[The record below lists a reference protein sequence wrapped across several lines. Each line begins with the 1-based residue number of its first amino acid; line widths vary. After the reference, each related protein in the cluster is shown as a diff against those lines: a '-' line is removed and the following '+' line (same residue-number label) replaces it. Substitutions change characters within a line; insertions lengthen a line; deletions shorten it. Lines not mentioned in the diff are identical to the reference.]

1 MTSISRPSGA
11 PVHASIL
18 ALALLIG
25 LSGCARLPADSSDA
39 TARSGAV
46 AAQPET
52 GELRRDIAPGL
63 YELTTAGDRVYVT
76 TTGVKRGRQLPGEV
90 LELNGQ
96 TLAVERRL
104 ALPLAPFSL
113 AYDASRRTLYAG
125 HTFDGAVSAI
135 ALDGSAPTRS
145 LALSTTQ
152 EKSHDNRTR
161 KVLVDSA
168 GQRLF
173 VSSPGTQGHVWIVDA
188 NSGRILHTVALSKWP
203 AGLAYD
209 AARNRLYV
217 GHGGTVALSVI
228 DPDRGVVLQ
237 QFPAAPQE
245 RFLVNLSLDA
255 GGERLFAA
263 DANSG
268 DLLVFDSLRGTLLKR
283 IPISMGLL
291 DVVYDARRDR
301 IYVSNR
307 GASPKNPEAVGQV
320 TVIDGRD
327 YRIVHRH
334 TLNPNPNSLALDA
347 RNDNLY
353 VSVKGQTPDGV
364 ESVVRIALP

>member
-1 MTSISRPSGA
+1 
-11 PVHASIL
+11 
-18 ALALLIG
+18 
-25 LSGCARLPADSSDA
+25 
-39 TARSGAV
+39 
-46 AAQPET
+46 
-52 GELRRDIAPGL
+52 
-63 YELTTAGDRVYVT
+63 
-76 TTGVKRGRQLPGEV
+76 
-90 LELNGQ
+90 
-96 TLAVERRL
+96 
-104 ALPLAPFSL
+104 
-113 AYDASRRTLYAG
+113 
-125 HTFDGAVSAI
+125 
-135 ALDGSAPTRS
+135 
-145 LALSTTQ
+145 
-152 EKSHDNRTR
+152 
-161 KVLVDSA
+161 
-168 GQRLF
+168 
-173 VSSPGTQGHVWIVDA
+173 
-188 NSGRILHTVALSKWP
+188 
-203 AGLAYD
+203 
-209 AARNRLYV
+209 V

>member
-113 AYDASRRTLYAG
+113 VYDASRRTLYAG

-145 LALSTTQ
+145 LAPVSYTHLTLPTS
-152 EKSHDNRTR
+152 D
-161 KVLVDSA
+161 LV
-168 GQRLF
+168 
-173 VSSPGTQGHVWIVDA
+173 
-188 NSGRILHTVALSKWP
+188 
-203 AGLAYD
+203 
-209 AARNRLYV
+209 
-217 GHGGTVALSVI
+217 
-228 DPDRGVVLQ
+228 
-237 QFPAAPQE
+237 
-245 RFLVNLSLDA
+245 
-255 GGERLFAA
+255 
-263 DANSG
+263 
-268 DLLVFDSLRGTLLKR
+268 
-283 IPISMGLL
+283 
-291 DVVYDARRDR
+291 
-301 IYVSNR
+301 
-307 GASPKNPEAVGQV
+307 
-320 TVIDGRD
+320 
-327 YRIVHRH
+327 
-334 TLNPNPNSLALDA
+334 
-347 RNDNLY
+347 
-353 VSVKGQTPDGV
+353 
-364 ESVVRIALP
+364 